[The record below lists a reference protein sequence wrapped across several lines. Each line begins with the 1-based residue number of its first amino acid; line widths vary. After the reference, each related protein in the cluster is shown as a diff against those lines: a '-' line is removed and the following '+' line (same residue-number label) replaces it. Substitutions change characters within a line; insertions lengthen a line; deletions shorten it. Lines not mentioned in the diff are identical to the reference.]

1 MMKKSKLLY
10 CLKEVKMHSILI
22 YKVYI
27 INYLSIFFYW
37 VYWELKLVKY
47 LFKGDFDY
55 YVVF

>member
-37 VYWELKLVKY
+37 VYWELKLVK
-47 LFKGDFDY
+47 
-55 YVVF
+55 